1 MRANAKRERHN
12 RYKDRNGE
20 AKKKKRKK
28 ERNGEGAY
36 FWGGLPQ

>member
-20 AKKKKRKK
+20 AKKKKK
-28 ERNGEGAY
+28 ERNGEGAH
-36 FWGGLPQ
+36 FWGGLPR